1 MGQCLYRK
9 VCAKI
14 TKKKSLIYLNK
25 GSQTNVQT
33 ILIDYQQLR
42 TYFIQQNTTLV
53 ISLDN
58 K

>member
-1 MGQCLYRK
+1 MGLCPYRK

-14 TKKKSLIYLNK
+14 TKKKTLIYLNK

-53 ISLDN
+53 ISLDT